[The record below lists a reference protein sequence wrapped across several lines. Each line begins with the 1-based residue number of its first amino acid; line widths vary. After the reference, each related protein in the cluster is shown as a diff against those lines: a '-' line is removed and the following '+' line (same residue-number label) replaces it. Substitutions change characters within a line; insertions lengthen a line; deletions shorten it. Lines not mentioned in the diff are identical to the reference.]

1 MWPVQV
7 SLKYGIFK
15 DFFFLTPLEKPNS
28 ISPPNFPPNFRIVY
42 LNLCSI
48 LKRCSQV
55 WTLESLSRRGE
66 QRSAGCQQCTLE
78 KELADLSCCTPAIS
92 KSSVDLSDSRRAI
105 IYYSMA
111 QLALQRASGYLMQ
124 MFPNEM
130 NGKYQQAL
138 SNCS

>member
-1 MWPVQV
+1 MVF
-7 SLKYGIFK
+7 LRI
-15 DFFFLTPLEKPNS
+15 FFFLHLSKNQTPFP
-28 ISPPNFPPNFRIVY
+28 PPNFPPNFRIVY

-66 QRSAGCQQCTLE
+66 QQSAGCQQCRLE

-111 QLALQRASGYLMQ
+111 QLALQQAPGYLMQ